1 MIGEWEGSV
10 ETAGLNHPYRLAK
23 DGVHKESAEKK
34 VCPELGELGGRG
46 IFIIYKGMLNRYKL
60 LVFRFV
66 CSKNKM
72 ITLKKNVNVAQ
83 TDVNI
88 YWRAIFM
95 R

>member
-1 MIGEWEGSV
+1 M
-10 ETAGLNHPYRLAK
+10 
-23 DGVHKESAEKK
+23 
-34 VCPELGELGGRG
+34 CPELGELGGRG
-46 IFIIYKGMLNRYKL
+46 IFIINKGMLSRYKL
-60 LVFRFV
+60 LVFLFV
-66 CSKNKM
+66 KACSKNKM

>member
-34 VCPELGELGGRG
+34 CVQSWGNSEEEEYLH
-46 IFIIYKGMLNRYKL
+46 KGMLSRYKL

-66 CSKNKM
+66 KACSKNKM
-72 ITLKKNVNVAQ
+72 ITLQK
-83 TDVNI
+83 
-88 YWRAIFM
+88 M
-95 R
+95 